1 MPKQV
6 DGEQRRADIA
16 DAVLRLAA
24 RDGLPA
30 VSLRSVAAES
40 GLNIGSVRHYFDGQR
55 DLMRFAMRST
65 IDRVTARLES
75 RRASLH
81 PFAELSPDE
90 AADQMTD
97 FLAEL
102 LPLDAARRAEATVL
116 VEFLVAARVDT
127 DLTEL
132 AHEALRGTLTL
143 ARRITDAM
151 TRRSL
156 LPPGVAD
163 LEAERLAA
171 LLDGLTFRSALQP
184 EATTPEVC
192 RAVLRAHLASLRVRA
207 DPAAAPDA

>member
-1 MPKQV
+1 MPKV
-6 DGEQRRADIA
+6 IDGEQRRADIA

-65 IDRVTARLES
+65 IDRVTARLE
-75 RRASLH
+75 RRRVSLR
-81 PFAELSPDE
+81 PLSELTPDE
-90 AADQMTD
+90 AASQLTD

-102 LPLDAARRAEATVL
+102 LPLDAPRRAEATVL

-127 DLTEL
+127 DLTAL
-132 AHEALRGTLTL
+132 AHEALRGTLAL
-143 ARRITDAM
+143 ARRIIEAM
-151 TRRSL
+151 R
-156 LPPGVAD
+156 LPASAAD

-184 EATTPEVC
+184 DATTPQVC
-192 RAVLRAHLASLRVRA
+192 RDVLRAHLASLGVRA